1 MVPPLH
7 IFIKVVDKT
16 MVRKGGALASIEA
29 FSVGAPVA
37 VKPRG
42 LPSGDLMAAI
52 VADTPAEIA
61 TAVLDGQVN
70 WEGTLAEV
78 NAERGAFVL
87 RRVDGATRPIAV
99 APTAR
104 LRRGRATLTLRDLAP
119 GTAVK
124 VHLLRGADANGLR
137 TADAVSVIQPAATA
151 K

>member
-1 MVPPLH
+1 
-7 IFIKVVDKT
+7 
-16 MVRKGGALASIEA
+16 MVRKSGALASIEVFA
-29 FSVGAPVA
+29 VGAPVA

-52 VADTPAEIA
+52 VADTPADIA
-61 TAVLDGQVN
+61 TAGLDGQVN

-78 NAERGAFVL
+78 NAERGALVL
-87 RRVDGATRPIAV
+87 RRGDGASRPIAV

-104 LRRGRATLTLRDLAP
+104 LRRGRATLTLRDLLP
-119 GTAVK
+119 GTRVK

-137 TADAVSVIQPAATA
+137 TADAVSVVVPPTSAA